1 MIGGFLQVNRKV
13 DDVVD
18 EIRQEGAQTRAEISQ
33 DVKNDGELT
42 REAIRQTM
50 STSGK
55 LIGLLRSYV

>member
-1 MIGGFLQVNRKV
+1 MIGGFLQVNRKLE
-13 DDVVD
+13 DVVD

-33 DVKNDGELT
+33 DVKQEGALT

-55 LIGLLRSYV
+55 LLVLLPN

>member
-1 MIGGFLQVNRKV
+1 ML

-18 EIRQEGAQTRAEISQ
+18 EIHQARAEISQ

-55 LIGLLRSYV
+55 LIGLLPSYI